1 MLTWATRKTHVSWL
15 IAGASIG
22 WVIGVWSA
30 LYTSVGE
37 LWALGGAIISLGM
50 FVLRKRYAVVVVGIA
65 MGLVGCWYGSASLSD
80 AQRLSPLI
88 GEVVTLTGTVRED
101 PSLGG
106 GGDMSLQ
113 LNRLRIGEHTLSGAV
128 WVSLGRAEDI
138 VRGDEVTLKGR
149 LTAGFGNFVGTMY
162 RASVREIVRPVPG
175 DLGRVV
181 RDWFADA
188 VRLGIPEP
196 QASLGIGFLT
206 GQKSALPEELSEQL
220 RIAGLTHIVVASGYN
235 LTILV
240 RLARRL
246 FKKYSQFLATTSS
259 MAMIISFIA
268 VTGLSPS
275 MTRAGLVSSFSLVA
289 ANYGRS
295 IHPFVLL
302 PFIAAIT
309 VAWQPSFVW
318 GDLGWQLSMTAF
330 AGVMIVA
337 PLMQAYFFGSA
348 PPGLLR
354 QIFGETVAA
363 HLVTLPLIV
372 LSFGLVSHVAI
383 IANLLIVPLVPLA
396 MLLTFIVGIVG
407 LVAPAI
413 VAFVALPASW
423 LLTYMTTVAGYLA
436 DVPWAQADASD
447 IAWAVPLYIVGLVIC
462 CWYMQRKTK
471 LQLREVNIVD

>member
-1 MLTWATRKTHVSWL
+1 MLTWLTGKTHVSWL
-15 IAGASIG
+15 IAGGSGGLVMGVWLALYVSIG
-22 WVIGVWSA
+22 VAWALFGIAVVIG
-30 LYTSVGE
+30 
-37 LWALGGAIISLGM
+37 M
-50 FVLRKRYAVVVVGIA
+50 FFVRRRYSVVVAGVA
-65 MGLVGCWYGSASLSD
+65 FSVVGCWYGSASLSD
-80 AQRLSPLI
+80 AQRLAPLI
-88 GEVVTLTGTVRED
+88 GEVVTLSGTVRED
-101 PSLGG
+101 PSLS
-106 GGDMSLQ
+106 GDGSMSLQ
-113 LNRLRIGEHTLSGAV
+113 LHKLRLGGYDVSGAV
-128 WVSLGRAEDI
+128 WVSLARKETIA
-138 VRGDEVTLKGR
+138 RGDEVTLNGE

-162 RASVREIVRPVPG
+162 RSSVREITRPVPG

-246 FKKYSQFLATTSS
+246 FKKHSQFLATSSS
-259 MAMIISFIA
+259 MAMIVSFIA

-275 MTRAGLVSSFSLVA
+275 MTRAGLVSGLSLVA

-309 VAWQPSFVW
+309 VLWQPSFVW

-337 PLMQAYFFGSA
+337 PLLQAYFFGPT

-354 QIFGETVAA
+354 QILGETVAA

-372 LSFGLVSHVAI
+372 MSFGTVSHVAI
-383 IANLLIVPLVPLA
+383 IANLLIVPFVPLA
-396 MLLTFIVGIVG
+396 MLLTFIVGIAG
-407 LVAPAI
+407 LVAPGI
-413 VAFVALPASW
+413 VAIIALPVSW
-423 LLTYMTTVAGYLA
+423 LLTYMTAVAEFLA
-436 DVPWAQADASD
+436 ELPWAQAEVS
-447 IAWAVPLYIVGLVIC
+447 AVAGAAPLYVVGLISFCV
-462 CWYMQRKTK
+462 YMQRKTK
-471 LQLREVNIVD
+471 FQLREVNIVD